1 MGLSYTASSDLPR
14 DRAQSVPSS
23 GTQVSQ
29 QYSQDTS
36 SSTPRSIPEF
46 SFGRVALSSSTTV
59 FDSPPV
65 LHDELNLPDIDP
77 PPYVDRARLHR
88 MFNISSCDMDTVKSM
103 IEQGTPM
110 GPRRPLPMR
119 NYRIGRRSNEVGETE
134 TRSTQVE
141 SVSSVSSGVSGD
153 SNTIHLEAISQASNL
168 SNTPSLMHLKKEGQ
182 QDQEEEDNDID
193 EDATDSYIIVETN
206 PTELIHRDE
215 IDKMKSIHTAP
226 WTRGQLASGNHGHD
240 RCFCWMYGVAGG
252 VVGALIGCI
261 VMLIGIWMMRE
272 PKR

>member
-1 MGLSYTASSDLPR
+1 MGLSYTASSGLPR

-46 SFGRVALSSSTTV
+46 SFGRVALSSSTAV
-59 FDSPPV
+59 PDSPPV

-153 SNTIHLEAISQASNL
+153 SNTTHLEARSQASNL
-168 SNTPSLMHLKKEGQ
+168 SNTPSLMPLKKEGQ

-193 EDATDSYIIVETN
+193 EDATDSYVTVETV
-206 PTELIHRDE
+206 PTEMIHTGDE
-215 IDKMKSIHTAP
+215 VKSIHTAS
-226 WTRGQLASGNHGHD
+226 WTRSGQLTCGTRGHD

-261 VMLIGIWMMRE
+261 VMLIGIWMMGE